1 MCKELLISM
10 AIETFDRLSLG
21 LNSLHGELDHYI
33 KIISTYEDRSRYI
46 FVILC
51 FRKIIAND
59 DIDR

>member
-1 MCKELLISM
+1 MCKELLIPM
-10 AIETFDRLSLG
+10 VIETFDRLSLG
-21 LNSLHGELDHYI
+21 LNSLDGELDYYI

-46 FVILC
+46 FVILG